1 MTFDIK
7 TVLGTLAALLIVIS
21 YFPYVTSIL
30 SGRTRPHAF
39 SWFVWALLSG
49 IAFFAMVSSGA
60 GTGSWETG
68 VSALGCLIIFF
79 LAIAHGDRRF
89 SSFDWTSLGL
99 ALLAIVLWRI
109 TRAPVT
115 AAILVTLGDALGFL
129 PTYRKGF
136 VRPHEE
142 HLAPFAFGTSASG
155 IAFFALQSYSPAAWL
170 YPVSLVL
177 SNAVFVAMVLI
188 RRRHAPET
196 SY

>member
-1 MTFDIK
+1 MSLEIK
-7 TVLGTLAALLIVIS
+7 TILGALAALLIIVS
-21 YFPYVTSIL
+21 YFPYVTSVV

-79 LAIAHGDRRF
+79 LAITRGDRRF

-109 TRAPVT
+109 THAPIT

-129 PTYRKGF
+129 PTYHKGF

-170 YPVSLVL
+170 YPASLVIT
-177 SNAVFVAMVLI
+177 NGAFVLLLLV
-188 RRRHAPET
+188 RRKRIPQT
-196 SY
+196 T